1 MDGYGQKL
9 LNSGYDLH
17 QVRTIL
23 INGIKGYEG
32 RRIRCE
38 REGRKIRRTAKESRG
53 IRSRRKLLDKVN
65 WYKKRPKED
74 CYDKDNPRKRK
85 TGSDKDRSSSG
96 GTQAKTVLFIEQTC
110 QGELGKRLKDL
121 MARISP
127 MIGFGVKMVERTGG
141 TLGSKFPQ
149 ASLWDDQECGRPE
162 CITCHQGG
170 ESRIPCTRR
179 SLVYEN
185 VCASCHPEATG
196 KGEIKDGD
204 PTIPSI
210 YVGET
215 SRTIQERLKE
225 HWSAYQGGEKAKE
238 GSHIHKHQQL
248 HHDGQEP
255 HFILR
260 AVEFHRSA
268 LARQTGEAV
277 RIQRR
282 GGEGA
287 VLNSKSEF
295 NRSYIPR
302 LKLVTEEEI
311 VELEKEDMVVEDMVR
326 KELQVV
332 DTQWHSKKIKERAA
346 NTRKWTGGNSMK
358 ETRRKMPQDQ
368 RPSKRRK
375 YALLSGWGEEAKTT
389 VLEKPH
395 VNHEEVG
402 EGLVPDNPGE
412 GPERQ
417 MTPDKEYLGIGVFP
431 PPPQSQDDL
440 HPDNTPSIGGSTSTG
455 LTSEVVPDHLV
466 TGEQTALLQ
475 SNESVHDITLA
486 TSADV
491 IYEHPR
497 GGNDDRSDMADG
509 TTMIGMNNDA
519 EGDDDDKVLSL
530 TLTPSSDNNLKHS
543 AVKQSKKTFIPVV
556 GEGVDMKLGGDNK
569 CGGDDDKDGRSG
581 QQNEVVDNI
590 AEYEGGDHDKV
601 RCVIDKKRCMTH
613 RCDTIP
619 TKVSSQV
626 WKWIVKKKEYGFV
639 KTKTTKHICMVRIK
653 GREVPDMTTSL
664 EDHRLGKVAVEVGRF
679 SVGSTQSNPE
689 TRDLR
694 IELKSERTNLG

>member
-1 MDGYGQKL
+1 MKSHTGPYNTIWDHMEPYGTRKDKTDPAGQYVAIPVHIGPWDVTGPYWIL
-9 LNSGYDLH
+9 QDHMEPYGPNGTIRDCPVPY
-17 QVRTIL
+17 RTIKYHM
-23 INGIKGYEG
+23 G
-32 RRIRCE
+32 
-38 REGRKIRRTAKESRG
+38 
-53 IRSRRKLLDKVN
+53 
-65 WYKKRPKED
+65 
-74 CYDKDNPRKRK
+74 
-85 TGSDKDRSSSG
+85 
-96 GTQAKTVLFIEQTC
+96 
-110 QGELGKRLKDL
+110 
-121 MARISP
+121 
-127 MIGFGVKMVERTGG
+127 
-141 TLGSKFPQ
+141 
-149 ASLWDDQECGRPE
+149 
-162 CITCHQGG
+162 
-170 ESRIPCTRR
+170 
-179 SLVYEN
+179 
-185 VCASCHPEATG
+185 
-196 KGEIKDGD
+196 
-204 PTIPSI
+204 PS
-210 YVGET
+210 
-215 SRTIQERLKE
+215 
-225 HWSAYQGGEKAKE
+225 
-238 GSHIHKHQQL
+238 
-248 HHDGQEP
+248 
-255 HFILR
+255 
-260 AVEFHRSA
+260 
-268 LARQTGEAV
+268 
-277 RIQRR
+277 
-282 GGEGA
+282 
-287 VLNSKSEF
+287 
-295 NRSYIPR
+295 
-302 LKLVTEEEI
+302 
-311 VELEKEDMVVEDMVR
+311 
-326 KELQVV
+326 ELQL
-332 DTQWHSKKIKERAA
+332 Q
-346 NTRKWTGGNSMK
+346 
-358 ETRRKMPQDQ
+358 
-368 RPSKRRK
+368 
-375 YALLSGWGEEAKTT
+375 
-389 VLEKPH
+389 
-395 VNHEEVG
+395 VNHDEVG
-402 EGLVPDNPGE
+402 EGLVPDDPGE

-417 MTPDKEYLGIGVFP
+417 MTHDKEYLGIGVFP
-431 PPPQSQDDL
+431 PPPQSQDDI

-455 LTSEVVPDHLV
+455 VTSEMVPDHLV
-466 TGEQTALLQ
+466 TGEQPALLQ
-475 SNESVHDITLA
+475 SDESVHDITLA